1 MTEQKKTKDYFFEIQ
16 GTTTF
21 CRVKNDWIEFDRIH
35 LSFVKHDGAKPKP
48 KKLVSIEGALK
59 LHGAD
64 GALSLCSM
72 IASGEIARRAAR
84 SKEQANGSYP
94 EAVFIS
100 MGGTPTTR
108 SRDGKAEFRQ
118 FLVSPGNKSDYIFI
132 MSKCEGE
139 DTPLGGIAPKK
150 GAQRT
155 NIVVSLSSGDIK
167 DFAQSILAEY
177 TAYRTRMCLAG
188 QVLPNEEC
196 ADISKADAKIFPG
209 DKITRSS
216 NLFAIFY
223 DTGAFYK
230 DGTPRLFSI
239 ESAEKGL
246 QEITRFLLSQEG
258 RYIADKAD
266 YADCINMIKQE
277 KENQT
282 IINFKEKNGSQ
293 TCQVIVILT
302 KAN

>member
-1 MTEQKKTKDYFFEIQ
+1 MTKQNKQKDYFFEIQ
-16 GTTTF
+16 GLSTF
-21 CRVKNDWIEFDRIH
+21 CRVKTDWIEFGRIH

-48 KKLVSIEGALK
+48 KKIVNIEGALK
-59 LHGAD
+59 FHGAD
-64 GALSLCSM
+64 SALSLCSM
-72 IASGEIARRAAR
+72 ITSGAIARKAAR

-94 EAVFIS
+94 EAVFVS
-100 MGGTPTTR
+100 MGGTPTAR
-108 SRDGKAEFRQ
+108 SKDGKAEFRQ
-118 FLVSPGNKSDYIFI
+118 FSISPGNKSDYIFT

-139 DTPLGGIAPKK
+139 DTASGGVAPKK

-155 NIVVSLSSGDIK
+155 SIVVPLSAGDLN
-167 DFAQSILAEY
+167 DFAQSIIAEY

-188 QVLPNEEC
+188 QALPNEKC
-196 ADISKADAKIFPG
+196 ADISEAEAEIFPD
-209 DKITRSS
+209 DKITCSS

-223 DTGAFYK
+223 DTGAFYN

-302 KAN
+302 KAK